1 MQFVFLLLVPVAF
14 WLLLVRPQRQR
25 ISAQRSLLSSLT
37 PGEEVLTSGGL
48 IGTLVEVGDREV
60 TVEIAPGTVVRVAL
74 AAIIGK
80 PSADVSPETP
90 EAPDEPGQPET
101 FHSEDAE

>member
-14 WLLLVRPQRQR
+14 WMLLVRPQRQR
-25 ISAQRSLLSSLT
+25 ITAQRSLLSSLT

-60 TVEIAPGTVVRVAL
+60 TVEIAPGTVVRMAL
-74 AAIIGK
+74 AAVIGK
-80 PSADVSPETP
+80 PSADPP
-90 EAPDEPGQPET
+90 PDPPDEPGPPES
-101 FHSEDAE
+101 FHDEDAE